1 MICCSQNIGRL
12 SFFHQGGIRQRS
24 LLLQAKVQPRGLL
37 LRFDTC
43 EHVHTINPCAGQ
55 RLSLLQE
62 SEDLRGWHSVSVPQ
76 QLGLSGAAGLG
87 AMPMSECMHVL
98 CYNSEHCTLF
108 EFMCDW
114 CVFTHSVHVSIV

>member
-1 MICCSQNIGRL
+1 M
-12 SFFHQGGIRQRS
+12 
-24 LLLQAKVQPRGLL
+24 QAKVQPKGLL
-37 LRFDTC
+37 LRLETC

-62 SEDLRGWHSVSVPQ
+62 SEDLRGWHSVSAPQ
-76 QLGLSGAAGLG
+76 QLGLRGAAGLG

-108 EFMCDW
+108 EFMYVRLV
-114 CVFTHSVHVSIV
+114 CVYLIYTRSVHVSIVSH